1 MIALEWTGEAHASA
15 RGVARGPGSAVRFRD
30 IPAPRVVSPNLPD
43 LKPEETARQ
52 HIDAALVQAGWV
64 VQDFRDMNLLAAPG
78 VAVREFTLT
87 RGHGDADYLLFLDGQ
102 AVGVIEAKKEGATLT
117 GVEAQAEKYATGLP
131 AALRV
136 PVRPLPFN
144 YLSNGRQTL
153 FFNLLD
159 PRPRSRRL
167 ALNDEIPHIHQPE
180 TLRRWLSAPTL
191 REGVPADRVA
201 EATVAWP
208 ELISGTAAQRPSTLR
223 GRMQFL
229 PPLVTTG
236 LRKAQITAIQN
247 LEASLRDDRPRAL
260 LQMATG
266 SGKTFVAV
274 TEVYRLLKHAGAK
287 RVLFLVDRANLGE
300 QAEKEFQGYVTPD
313 THRKFPELYNVQ
325 RLTSNVIAPSS
336 SVVITTI
343 QRLYSILRGETEFG
357 GDEEGSA
364 FAAAAGPATSAPV
377 VYNPALPPESF
388 DVVFVDECHRSIY
401 SLWRQALEYFD
412 TFLVGLTAT
421 PSKLTYGFFNENLVM
436 RYDHRGAVV
445 DGVNVDYEVWRIRT
459 QVTEQ
464 GAKIEAQ
471 PGKLI
476 RSVDKRRQLFRDVEL
491 DDDVQYDADAL
502 DRTAANPSQVRTVV
516 RALRDGLPTL
526 FPGRTEVPKTL
537 VFCKDDDHA
546 ERVVTI
552 LREEFGQGNEFA
564 RKITY
569 KAQGKPADM
578 IQQFRA
584 SFWPRVAVTV
594 DMIATGTDI
603 RPVEVVL
610 FMRSVRS
617 RLLFEQMKGR
627 GVRIC
632 GETEMKSVTPDA
644 GAKTHFV
651 VVDAVGVTE
660 HEFIDSQPLDR
671 TPTIPL
677 KALLDHVKAGGA
689 DPDYVSSLAARLVRL
704 ANDVTPSDAA
714 KIRQAAGGKSIE
726 AMAQD
731 LVGALD
737 PDRLHARAREKA
749 AAGHA
754 PLPHDWHPT
763 ETQLEDAAWDLGRT
777 AVKPFHDPKV
787 RDAIL
792 GARRQDEML
801 LDEENQDVLL
811 FSGSPAAQETAA
823 RTYVEEFEA
832 YLVAHKAE
840 IDALRFYYSIPQAKR
855 PGYEDVKALAQALR
869 DAPEH
874 FTTDRVWRCYE
885 TVRPKRVR
893 PRRATDQLADV
904 LSLVRFAVHKDEEL
918 APYAESVRER
928 FDRWMVGQRTAGRTF
943 TVEQTAWL
951 EAIRDHVATSV
962 EITTDDFDATPFAE
976 RGGLGAAT
984 RAFGG
989 QIGPLLRELNEALVA

>member
-1 MIALEWTGEAHASA
+1 MTPRSVGPEASA
-15 RGVARGPGSAVRFRD
+15 RQRIDDALVECGWTVQDYAAM
-30 IPAPRVVSPNLPD
+30 NLS
-43 LKPEETARQ
+43 
-52 HIDAALVQAGWV
+52 AAL
-64 VQDFRDMNLLAAPG
+64 G
-78 VAVREFTLT
+78 VAVREFPLAH
-87 RGHGDADYLLFLDGQ
+87 GHGDADYLLFLDAQ
-102 AVGVIEAKKEGATLT
+102 AIGVIEAKKEGATLT

-131 AALRV
+131 TALRV

-159 PRPRSRRL
+159 LRPRSRRI
-167 ALNDEIPHIHQPE
+167 ALSDGIPHVHQPD
-180 TLRRWLSAPTL
+180 TLRRWLTAPTL
-191 REGVPADRVA
+191 RDCLLAERVA
-201 EATVAWP
+201 ETPPDWGDMRDNSV
-208 ELISGTAAQRPSTLR
+208 AQRPSTFRRRL
-223 GRMQFL
+223 QLL
-229 PPLVTTG
+229 PALVTEG

-343 QRLYSILRGETEFG
+343 QRLYSILRGETEFA
-357 GDEEGSA
+357 GDEEESS
-364 FAAAAGPATSAPV
+364 FAGPGVPMAPAPV
-377 VYNPALPPESF
+377 VYNAALPPETF

-401 SLWRQALEYFD
+401 SLWRQVLEYFD

-436 RYDHRGAVV
+436 RYDHRNAVA
-445 DGVNVDYEVWRIRT
+445 DGVNVDYEIWRIHT
-459 QVTEQ
+459 QVTER
-464 GAKIEAQ
+464 GAKIEAA
-471 PGKLI
+471 PGKLV
-476 RSVDKRRQLFRDVEL
+476 RAVDKRRQLFRDVEL
-491 DDDVQYDADAL
+491 DDDVAYDADSL
-502 DRTAANPSQVRTVV
+502 DRLAANPSQIRTVA
-516 RALRDGLPTL
+516 RAFRDALPAL
-526 FPGRTEVPKTL
+526 FPGRKEVPKTL

-578 IQQFRA
+578 IQQFRVA
-584 SFWPRVAVTV
+584 FWPRVAVTV
-594 DMIATGTDI
+594 DMVATGTDI

-632 GETEMKSVTPDA
+632 DKTEMQSVTPDA

-660 HEFIDSQPLDR
+660 CDLTDSPPIDRAPSVS
-671 TPTIPL
+671 L

-689 DPDYVSSLAARLVRL
+689 DPDYVSTLAARLLRL
-704 ANDVTPSDAA
+704 AHDVTSIDADR
-714 KIRQAAGGKSIE
+714 IQQAAGGKSL
-726 AMAQD
+726 AALAQD
-731 LVGALD
+731 LVGVLD
-737 PDRLHARAREKA
+737 PNRLLSRAREKA
-749 AAGHA
+749 ATAVGAGG
-754 PLPHDWHPT
+754 PSLPADWRPT
-763 ETQLEDAAWDLGRT
+763 ETQLNDAAWDLGRV
-777 AVKPFHDPKV
+777 AVKPFHDPV
-787 RDAIL
+787 LRDAIIA
-792 GARRQDEML
+792 ARRQDEML

-811 FSGSPAAQETAA
+811 FSGSPAAQEKAA
-823 RTYVEEFEA
+823 RTYVEEFEH
-832 YLVAHKAE
+832 YLATHKAE
-840 IDALRFYYSIPQAKR
+840 IDALRFYYSIPHAKR
-855 PGYEDVKALAQALR
+855 PGYEEVKALALALR

-874 FTTDRVWRCYE
+874 FTTDRVWRCYSQ
-885 TVRPKRVR
+885 VRPKNVR
-893 PRRATDQLADV
+893 PRRAADQLADV
-904 LSLVRFAVHKDEEL
+904 ISLVRFAVRTDDQL
-918 APYAESVRER
+918 APYADRVRER
-928 FDRWMVGQRTAGRTF
+928 FDRWMDAQRAAGRKF
-943 TVEQTAWL
+943 TAEQTVWL

-976 RGGLGAAT
+976 RGGLGAAA
-984 RAFGG
+984 RVFGG
-989 QIGPLLRELNEALVA
+989 QIAPLLKELNEVLAA